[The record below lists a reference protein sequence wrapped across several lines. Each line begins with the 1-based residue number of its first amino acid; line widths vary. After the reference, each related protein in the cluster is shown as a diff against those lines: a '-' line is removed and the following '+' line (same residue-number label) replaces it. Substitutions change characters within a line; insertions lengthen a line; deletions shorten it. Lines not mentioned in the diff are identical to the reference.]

1 MASEIVVLDGYT
13 LNPGDISWSGFE
25 ALGQTTVYDRT
36 SPEETIK
43 RASGFEYVLTNK
55 TVLSREVLSELPDV
69 KYIGVLATGYDNVDI
84 LAAREQQIAVTNIPT
99 YGTDSVAQH
108 ATALLMELVR
118 QPALHA
124 TAVRNGKW
132 SESPDFCFSL
142 SPISELS
149 GKTLGIIG
157 IGRIGQAFAR
167 IGKAMGMN
175 ILAHDEFP
183 PAEAAVSDLE
193 VEFTDMD
200 SVFKRADIISL
211 HCPLTDKTKH
221 LVNSSRLSI
230 MKTDSLLINTSRG
243 PLVDNEALANALNT
257 GQIGGAGLDVLDVEP
272 PPIDNPL
279 LTAAN
284 CLITP
289 HISWYSKASRERLM
303 DIAVKNL
310 ENYISGKSTNVIN

>member
-25 ALGQTTVYDRT
+25 ALGLTTVYDRT

-84 LAAREQQIAVTNIPT
+84 LAAKERQIPVTNIPT

-124 TAVRNGKW
+124 TAVRNGQW

-221 LVNSSRLSI
+221 LVNSKRLSI

-272 PPIDNPL
+272 PPRDNPL

-310 ENYISGKSTNVIN
+310 ASYVGGDSANVVN

>member
-1 MASEIVVLDGYT
+1 MDGYT

-55 TVLSREVLSELPDV
+55 TVLSREVLSELPDI

-221 LVNSSRLSI
+221 LVNSKRLSI

>member
-84 LAAREQQIAVTNIPT
+84 LAAKEREIPVTNIPT

-124 TAVRNGKW
+124 TAVRNGQW

-221 LVNSSRLSI
+221 LVNSCRLSI

-272 PPIDNPL
+272 PPRDNPL

-310 ENYISGKSTNVIN
+310 ASYVGGDSANVVN

>member
-221 LVNSSRLSI
+221 LVNSKRLSI

>member
-1 MASEIVVLDGYT
+1 MDGYT

-55 TVLSREVLSELPDV
+55 TVLSREVLSELPDI

-221 LVNSSRLSI
+221 LVNSKRLSI

-289 HISWYSKASRERLM
+289 HVSWYSKASRERLM

>member
-1 MASEIVVLDGYT
+1 MASKIVVLDGYT

-221 LVNSSRLSI
+221 LVNSKRLSI

-289 HISWYSKASRERLM
+289 HVSWYSKASRERLM

>member
-1 MASEIVVLDGYT
+1 MDGYT

-221 LVNSSRLSI
+221 LVNSKRLSI

>member
-1 MASEIVVLDGYT
+1 MASKIVVLDGYT

-55 TVLSREVLSELPDV
+55 TVLSREVLSELPDI

-221 LVNSSRLSI
+221 LVNSKRLSI

>member
-84 LAAREQQIAVTNIPT
+84 LAAKERQIPVTNIPT

-118 QPALHA
+118 QPAIHA
-124 TAVRNGKW
+124 TAVRNGQW

-221 LVNSSRLSI
+221 LVNSGRLSM

-272 PPIDNPL
+272 PPRDNPL
-279 LTAAN
+279 LAAAN

-310 ENYISGKSTNVIN
+310 ASYIGGNSANVVN

>member
-1 MASEIVVLDGYT
+1 MASKIVVLDGYT

-55 TVLSREVLSELPDV
+55 TVLSREVLSELPDI

-84 LAAREQQIAVTNIPT
+84 LAAKERQIPVTNIPT

-124 TAVRNGKW
+124 TAVRNGQW

-149 GKTLGIIG
+149 
-157 IGRIGQAFAR
+157 
-167 IGKAMGMN
+167 
-175 ILAHDEFP
+175 
-183 PAEAAVSDLE
+183 
-193 VEFTDMD
+193 
-200 SVFKRADIISL
+200 
-211 HCPLTDKTKH
+211 
-221 LVNSSRLSI
+221 
-230 MKTDSLLINTSRG
+230 
-243 PLVDNEALANALNT
+243 
-257 GQIGGAGLDVLDVEP
+257 
-272 PPIDNPL
+272 
-279 LTAAN
+279 
-284 CLITP
+284 
-289 HISWYSKASRERLM
+289 
-303 DIAVKNL
+303 
-310 ENYISGKSTNVIN
+310 

>member
-1 MASEIVVLDGYT
+1 MASKIVVLDGYT

-55 TVLSREVLSELPDV
+55 TVLSREVLSELPDI

-221 LVNSSRLSI
+221 LVNSKRLSI

-257 GQIGGAGLDVLDVEP
+257 GQISGAGLDVLDVEP

>member
-1 MASEIVVLDGYT
+1 MASKIVVLDGYT

-55 TVLSREVLSELPDV
+55 TVLSREVLSELPDI

-183 PAEAAVSDLE
+183 PAEAAVSGLE

-221 LVNSSRLSI
+221 LVNSKRLSI

>member
-84 LAAREQQIAVTNIPT
+84 LAAKERQIPVTNIPT

-124 TAVRNGKW
+124 TAVRNGQW

-221 LVNSSRLSI
+221 LVNRSRLSI

-272 PPIDNPL
+272 PPRDNPL

-310 ENYISGKSTNVIN
+310 ASYVGGDSANVVN

>member
-55 TVLSREVLSELPDV
+55 TVLSREVLSELPDI

-221 LVNSSRLSI
+221 LVNSKRLSI